1 LVKLA
6 PRQDE
11 KSHGKTLT
19 PISGGAK
26 VPNLQRVGDKASSLA
41 ELDLMRCPYCK
52 RDNDKVVDSR
62 SSEDGLA
69 IRRRRECLE
78 CHRRYTSYERLDENP
93 VKVIKKDGRRVPFDR
108 AKLRA
113 GLEKACEKRP
123 VSEEQVSRTVE
134 TIEADA
140 LNRFE
145 REIPTEFLGEQ
156 VMKHLRGLDQ
166 VAYVRFA
173 SVYREFKDAAEFQN
187 VLNELNELIKGGAQA

>member
-1 LVKLA
+1 M
-6 PRQDE
+6 
-11 KSHGKTLT
+11 
-19 PISGGAK
+19 
-26 VPNLQRVGDKASSLA
+26 PNLQRVGDKASSLA